1 MNCVLQTGTLE
12 SGAPRLRQHR
22 MEAALMSKPAAA
34 ATRALDPQFAALQ
47 REYGELRREVF
58 EAEQVQ
64 RKLTGPRRVECG
76 GYEIV
81 SETFASRS
89 VSGDFFCAARFG
101 STVMFAVGD
110 IAGKGLAAGMWV
122 SHLVSLIRVH
132 AASALAPAEAT
143 AAINEHLLRLQ
154 AGVPLTSMFLVRLD
168 TARHELEYC
177 NAGHPP
183 ALLLRRDQAI
193 QLDRGGPVLGAIG
206 NARYQYGR
214 VKLEPRDALLCYSDG
229 LSESVNRSEEEFGAE
244 RVVSTAKSAG
254 ALNCESLVFAVLGA
268 VQDFIGTAPRR
279 DDMSLVVMRRFE

>member
-12 SGAPRLRQHR
+12 GSKPRLQQHR
-22 MEAALMSKPAAA
+22 MEAVLTLKTAAA
-34 ATRALDPQFAALQ
+34 RALDPQFAALQ

-64 RKLTGPRRVECG
+64 RKLSGPRRLECE
-76 GYEIV
+76 GYEII

-89 VSGDFFCAARFG
+89 ISGDFFCSARLG
-101 STVMFAVGD
+101 STIMFAVGD

-132 AASALAPAEAT
+132 TASALAPADAT

-154 AGVPLTSMFLVRLD
+154 AGVPLTSMMLVRLD
-168 TARHELEYC
+168 TTRHELEYC

-183 ALLLRRDQAI
+183 ALLLSRDQVI
-193 QLDRGGPVLGAIG
+193 PLDRGGPVMGALD

-214 VKLEPRDALLCYSDG
+214 LKLERGDALLCYSDG
-229 LSESVNRSEEEFGAE
+229 LSESVNQSEEEFGAE
-244 RVVSTAKSAG
+244 RIASAAKAAG
-254 ALNCESLVFAVLGA
+254 APNCESLAFAVLGA

-279 DDMSLVVMRRFE
+279 DDMSLAVMRRFE